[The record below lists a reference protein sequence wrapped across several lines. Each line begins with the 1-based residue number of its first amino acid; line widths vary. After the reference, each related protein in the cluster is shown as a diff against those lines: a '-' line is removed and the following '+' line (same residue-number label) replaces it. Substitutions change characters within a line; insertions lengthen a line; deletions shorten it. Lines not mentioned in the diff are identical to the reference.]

1 MNHYPHHIGDFN
13 TATRH
18 LSRLERAIY
27 RDMRDMYCDSEAP
40 LDGSD
45 MGLLARRL
53 LCREPDEVAALQF
66 VLAEFFTLLP
76 DGRYQNAECEQI
88 VAQFRQQQEGR
99 NEVKSNEHM
108 RQKRSRAR
116 RSAIFSALRALG
128 VVPAAKA
135 KAAELMALCRQHGI
149 VVTDTSVTLNGTDWL
164 GGDTCDVT
172 PRHGDVTGGVTP
184 RHGDDTGNQN
194 QNQNQYIPP
203 NPPAGGANGG
213 LAIATAL
220 AGSFP
225 EHRRTRLVDVAD
237 AVADAIA
244 RGDVTAEELLAAAE
258 QQRGLLA
265 AKDGKACPSLLRWV
279 REQRWRDVVMLAT
292 AAGEGKQ
299 PDNWAD
305 TRSGVE
311 AMAASLGMPGYD
323 DWCDARAGQGL
334 RRAFADYEAAVHA
347 LLAERQGVSA

>member
-27 RDMRDMYCDSEAP
+27 RDMRDMYCDTEAA
-40 LDGSD
+40 LDGSSFD
-45 MGLLARRL
+45 LLARRL
-53 LCREPDEVAALQF
+53 LCRSPEEIDALQF

-76 DGRYQNAECEQI
+76 DGRYQNDECEQI

-99 NEVKSNEHM
+99 EEVKSNEHL
-108 RQKRSRAR
+108 RQRRSRAR
-116 RSAIFSALRALG
+116 RSAIFSALRTLG
-128 VVPAAKA
+128 VVPAAKT
-135 KAAELMALCRQHGI
+135 KSAELMALCRQHGI
-149 VVTDTSVTLNGTDWL
+149 VVTDTSVTLNGMDWL
-164 GGDTCDVT
+164 AADT
-172 PRHGDVTGGVTP
+172 GNVTP

-279 REQRWRDVVMLAT
+279 REQRWKDVVMLAS
-292 AAGEGKQ
+292 AAGEGQ
-299 PDNWAD
+299 QA
-305 TRSGVE
+305 RQ
-311 AMAASLGMPGYD
+311 LGRH
-323 DWCDARAGQGL
+323 AQ
-334 RRAFADYEAAVHA
+334 RRRGH
-347 LLAERQGVSA
+347 GG